1 MTKFATFSCLMA
13 LLATN
18 ANAFAPSLPR
28 RVSNMEWLN
37 LFNSFLDESNTL
49 FLLYASLYSQV
60 ASTTARHVLL
70 TEEET
75 TAIIEKAHDCAEGE
89 CSVDDVSGLITDLK
103 DQQHQMMERMEEMMN
118 MVAHLQKINS
128 HEQRKKDDVKAYVRD
143 LLRVFDTNSS
153 GHPIG
158 FSGDIG
164 DGPKTAYDV
173 LPPKK
178 WTAEK

>member
-1 MTKFATFSCLMA
+1 MERLY
-13 LLATN
+13 LLY
-18 ANAFAPSLPR
+18 
-28 RVSNMEWLN
+28 
-37 LFNSFLDESNTL
+37 FLKQESNSL
-49 FLLYASLYSQV
+49 FFLCTALYLQV

-89 CSVDDVSGLITDLK
+89 CSVDDVSGLIAELK

-143 LLRVFDTNSS
+143 LLRVFDTHQS

-178 WTAEK
+178 WSAKK

>member
-1 MTKFATFSCLMA
+1 MERLY
-13 LLATN
+13 LLHY
-18 ANAFAPSLPR
+18 LKY
-28 RVSNMEWLN
+28 
-37 LFNSFLDESNTL
+37 ESNSL
-49 FLLYASLYSQV
+49 FLLYTTLHLQV
-60 ASTTARHVLL
+60 ASTTARNVLL

-75 TAIIEKAHDCAEGE
+75 NAIIEKAHDCAEGE
-89 CSVDDVSGLITDLK
+89 CSIDDVSGLIAELK

-143 LLRVFDTNSS
+143 LLRVFDTHSS

-178 WTAEK
+178 WTAKK